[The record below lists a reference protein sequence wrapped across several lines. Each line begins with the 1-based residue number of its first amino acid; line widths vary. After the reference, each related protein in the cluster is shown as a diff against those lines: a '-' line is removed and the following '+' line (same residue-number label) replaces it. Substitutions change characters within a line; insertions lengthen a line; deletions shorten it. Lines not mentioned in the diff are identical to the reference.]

1 MSLNII
7 LGLIG
12 FIICFTFF
20 ILFLSFIFVYNF
32 YNNWI
37 IWPKNCN
44 SLFIAIGL
52 LLIGII
58 LAWHG
63 F

>member
-1 MSLNII
+1 MSLNIF

-12 FIICFTFF
+12 FIICFTFL

-32 YNNWI
+32 YMDWI
-37 IWPKNCN
+37 CWPKNCN
-44 SLFIAIGL
+44 SLFIASVL

-63 F
+63 V